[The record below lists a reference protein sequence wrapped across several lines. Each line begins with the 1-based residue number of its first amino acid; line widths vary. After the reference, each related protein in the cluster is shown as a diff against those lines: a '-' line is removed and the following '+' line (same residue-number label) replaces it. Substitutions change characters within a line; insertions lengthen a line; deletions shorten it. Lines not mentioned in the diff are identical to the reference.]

1 MLTQKNII
9 RFNVFLAICTVIGG
23 LCYDTISH
31 NLITKSLSSFGF
43 FLLGLINLIYG
54 FREKFAYRGFSVI
67 MVIGLFTGMVA
78 DIILEINFMLGAL
91 VFALGHVFFI
101 VAYSRILPFHIKDF
115 IPGLV
120 LFVPIAFLVVFLP
133 IFDFGGSTMQI
144 VCVVYAAIIGIMCGK
159 AFSNYRRMPGTF
171 TKVLMIGSFLFLLS
185 DVALLFSNFAQVP
198 DIIGSVCVNSYYPAQ
213 VILAHALLRTKK
225 Q

>member
-9 RFNVFLAICTVIGG
+9 RINFFLAICTVIGG

-31 NLITKSLSSFGF
+31 NLITKACSSFGF
-43 FLLGLINLIYG
+43 FLLGLINLVYG
-54 FREKFAYRGFSVI
+54 FREQFAYRSFSVI

-91 VFALGHVFFI
+91 VFALGHIFFI
-101 VAYSRILPFHIKDF
+101 IAYSRILPFHIKDC
-115 IPGLV
+115 IPGLF
-120 LFVPIAFLVVFLP
+120 LFAIVAALVVFLP
-133 IFDFGGSTMQI
+133 IFDFGGITMQI

-159 AFSNYRRMPGTF
+159 ALSNYNRLQGSL
-171 TKVLMIGSFLFLLS
+171 TKALMIGSFLFLLS

-213 VILAHALLRTKK
+213 VVLAHALLRTKK
-225 Q
+225 C